1 MNPFQAQKIHIT
13 NSFSRKKKIRWPNFA
28 DSTGTTTIQ
37 ASGVWEVPP
46 LPPKNC
52 SFVVD
57 HNFSYHLLLAVSS
70 HMFMLPVIILVS
82 RDYLL
87 VSSGG
92 DLCSKHIFGVTAILP
107 ISPTNGNLISKR
119 RWYSGSFSFQKS
131 VFI

>member
-13 NSFSRKKKIRWPNFA
+13 KSFSRKKDTLTKFRRLY
-28 DSTGTTTIQ
+28 GYYTTIQ